1 MLRRTRTGYRDKALG
16 IPDGM
21 LPHPGKLLRA
31 ATIDDSGQFLRLWDL
46 LFDEAGSAAHQP
58 WRDHAQAW
66 FKRTVGDSRSAHF
79 PVVESGGAVVATA
92 IGTLEVGVPNPFCPR
107 GRMVRL
113 VNVFT
118 LPQHRNKGY
127 ASTLVREV
135 IEWAR
140 TVDADR
146 VDLIATP
153 QGQPIYE
160 RAGFVLTSA
169 PRMKLVL
176 SPP

>member
-1 MLRRTRTGYRDKALG
+1 MLRRTRTGYRGRALG
-16 IPDGM
+16 ISDGM

-31 ATIDDSGQFLRLWDL
+31 ATIDDSGQLLRLWDL

-92 IGTLEVGVPNPFCPR
+92 IGTLEVGVPDPFCPR
-107 GRMVRL
+107 GRTVRL

-118 LPQHRNKGY
+118 LPQHRSKGY